1 MNWVPD
7 STPTH
12 FHVPFVSQI
21 VKREPFIMPLGPGGL
36 TLGSN
41 SVNSKPRHS
50 IITRGAKLPLLS
62 AAYGVGAALSK
73 VAECSRLQFEHFQ
86 TKLAVI
92 FFPDMR
98 ERSSYAQY
106 IVGQYSKRFFMIYA
120 GNRPKRTVR
129 FTETRFGCVSRQ
141 LLHWT

>member
-12 FHVPFVSQI
+12 FHVPCVSHI
-21 VKREPFIMPLGPGGL
+21 VRREPFVVPLGLGGL

-50 IITRGAKLPLLS
+50 IVTRGAKLPLLS
-62 AAYGVGAALSK
+62 AEYGVGAALSK
-73 VAECSRLQFEHFQ
+73 VAECSRLQFEHFH
-86 TKLAVI
+86 TKLAVA

-98 ERSSYAQY
+98 VRSSYAQH
-106 IVGQYSKRFFMIYA
+106 IVGQYSKRNIIISFLVD
-120 GNRPKRTVR
+120 NRP
-129 FTETRFGCVSRQ
+129 
-141 LLHWT
+141 